1 LLISDNTVADSTQVA
16 LKRFA
21 HADFLLYQ
29 NRNAEALLE
38 FQNLLKDNKTIEIE
52 PITYYRIG
60 KIYEKQQDYLSA
72 LANYQKIIDN
82 YKECIYI
89 DEAYYFSAEI
99 YSKQN
104 DVINAKK
111 CYEEIIFKHQDS
123 IYFNDARKK
132 YRALR
137 GDKEL

>member
-1 LLISDNTVADSTQVA
+1 
-16 LKRFA
+16 
-21 HADFLLYQ
+21 
-29 NRNAEALLE
+29 
-38 FQNLLKDNKTIEIE
+38 
-52 PITYYRIG
+52 
-60 KIYEKQQDYLSA
+60 LSA
-72 LANYQKIIDN
+72 LSQYQKIIDN
-82 YKECIYI
+82 YKDSIYI

-104 DVINAKK
+104 DIINAKK

-123 IYFNDARKK
+123 IYFTDARKK